1 MYKIKLTLIAA
12 ENIKRLDSR
21 TQNQVINKIESLKKE
36 PLLLGKPLK
45 GPLKVYRSIR
55 AAGQRYRIIYKVL
68 ETEIIVIIV
77 AVGIRKD
84 GDKKDIYEL
93 MKKYIKT
100 GLLGDGKEK
109 KRS

>member
-1 MYKIKLTLIAA
+1 MYKIKLTSIAS
-12 ENIKRLDSR
+12 ENIKKLNI
-21 TQNQVINKIESLKKE
+21 TVQKQVINKIESLKEE

-45 GPLKVYRSIR
+45 GSLKEFRTIR
-55 AAGQRYRIIYKVL
+55 AAGQRYRIIYKVMEL
-68 ETEIIVIIV
+68 EIIVIII

-100 GLLGDGKEK
+100 GLLK
-109 KRS
+109 K